1 MRARVIKS
9 RERKWYRIGEIYLV
23 RNTEKYEGIWVQ
35 LWNTDE
41 NIPHPDVIMDGDYQ
55 LITQNLQEYQN
66 AFYKTADAVFF
77 I

>member
-9 RERKWYRIGEIYLV
+9 REGKWYRIGEIYLV
-23 RNTEKYEGIWVQ
+23 RDTKKYEEIGVQ
-35 LWNTDE
+35 VWNTDE

-55 LITQNLQEYQN
+55 LITQELQEYQN
-66 AFYKTADAVFF
+66 EFYKTAEAVFF

>member
-23 RNTEKYEGIWVQ
+23 RNTEKYEGIGVQ
-35 LWNTDE
+35 VWNTDE

-55 LITQNLQEYQN
+55 LIT
-66 AFYKTADAVFF
+66 
-77 I
+77 